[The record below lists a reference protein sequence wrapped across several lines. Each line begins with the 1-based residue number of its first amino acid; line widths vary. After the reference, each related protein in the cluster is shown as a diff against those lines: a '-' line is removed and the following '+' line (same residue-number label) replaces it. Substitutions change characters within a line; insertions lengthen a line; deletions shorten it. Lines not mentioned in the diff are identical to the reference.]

1 MVVVTGEPGMIGEIF
16 GRIDAGENAEIVD
29 EVGLIKITAVESD
42 VGPANGAAGSDSAK
56 DRLEAA
62 NAAEKLGRQSDVM
75 LEEFNETARTEA
87 GFRDHFGDN
96 GGLRGVQKRFD
107 GIFDSG
113 MVFQQASGA
122 LEQSKFDNA
131 KFCKGGG
138 GFQDAFTELSCGP
151 SPEVG
156 KRKVLIAEI
165 GAR

>member
-1 MVVVTGEPGMIGEIF
+1 M
-16 GRIDAGENAEIVD
+16 D

-87 GFRDHFGDN
+87 GFRDHFGDD

-122 LEQSKFDNA
+122 LGASSTARSFA
-131 KFCKGGG
+131 RG
-138 GFQDAFTELSCGP
+138 GFQDAFTELSCGR